1 MAQLPTRPRMRANQH
16 KPAPELGWGRN
27 YDFALR
33 VAPAVRRMGW
43 VEVGVG
49 RRWSGRRC
57 VDLGS
62 RRLRQ
67 SERTLGYVRIREP
80 PRAPGGL
87 LGNAEPTSSS
97 LTDFFREETRACTR
111 SPTKTAGR
119 RETPSSTFKT
129 QERSQTRIWC
139 LRCCR
144 LVVQRGQAKP
154 VRNRTPMP

>member
-97 LTDFFREETRACTR
+97 LTMTSSGKRHVPAHVHLRRPPADEKPLPAPLRLKRDHKPGFGAFAAAVL
-111 SPTKTAGR
+111 SFNGGR
-119 RETPSSTFKT
+119 RS
-129 QERSQTRIWC
+129 
-139 LRCCR
+139 L
-144 LVVQRGQAKP
+144 
-154 VRNRTPMP
+154 

>member
-1 MAQLPTRPRMRANQH
+1 MRANQH

-67 SERTLGYVRIREP
+67 SERTLGYVGYVSLPEHQAACWGMQNRH
-80 PRAPGGL
+80 L
-87 LGNAEPTSSS
+87 L
-97 LTDFFREETRACTR
+97 L
-111 SPTKTAGR
+111 
-119 RETPSSTFKT
+119 
-129 QERSQTRIWC
+129 
-139 LRCCR
+139 
-144 LVVQRGQAKP
+144 
-154 VRNRTPMP
+154 